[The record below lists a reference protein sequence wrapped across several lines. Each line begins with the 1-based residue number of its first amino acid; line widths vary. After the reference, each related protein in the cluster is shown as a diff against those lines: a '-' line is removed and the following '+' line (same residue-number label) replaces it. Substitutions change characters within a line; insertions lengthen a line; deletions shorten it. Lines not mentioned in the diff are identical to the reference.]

1 MNRLDIPLTQ
11 AFWPSDS
18 KNVIAVLPSIAV
30 FELKAEKHS
39 KITYFLIDEAKMS
52 IWGPISSEALQIQQ
66 RHRRAFEFQM
76 TPRIHIS
83 NILALDQVFWK
94 FQEISNQAAIKLKK
108 NTHFKGHIF

>member
-1 MNRLDIPLTQ
+1 MNRLYIPLRQ

-18 KNVIAVLPSIAV
+18 KNVIAVLLSIAV

-39 KITYFLIDEAKMS
+39 KITYFLGDDESKMS
-52 IWGPISSEALQIQQ
+52 IWGSISSEPLQIQQ

-94 FQEISNQAAIKLKK
+94 FQEISNQAAL
-108 NTHFKGHIF
+108 N

>member
-18 KNVIAVLPSIAV
+18 KNVIAVLLSITV

-39 KITYFLIDEAKMS
+39 KITYFFRLRS
-52 IWGPISSEALQIQQ
+52 QNVNLGGPISSEPLQIQQ

-76 TPRIHIS
+76 TLRIHIS
-83 NILALDQVFWK
+83 NILAL
-94 FQEISNQAAIKLKK
+94 
-108 NTHFKGHIF
+108 G